1 MNIGWPEG
9 ILLGIIVLGLVLTA
23 TVDGEKKTGKH
34 SLSLRMLDAMITIG
48 LLYWG
53 GFFA

>member
-9 ILLGIIVLGLVLTA
+9 ILLAIIAFNLLVKVL
-23 TVDGEKKTGKH
+23 VDGEPRTGKH
-34 SLSLRMLDAMITIG
+34 SLAGGMLDAMILVA